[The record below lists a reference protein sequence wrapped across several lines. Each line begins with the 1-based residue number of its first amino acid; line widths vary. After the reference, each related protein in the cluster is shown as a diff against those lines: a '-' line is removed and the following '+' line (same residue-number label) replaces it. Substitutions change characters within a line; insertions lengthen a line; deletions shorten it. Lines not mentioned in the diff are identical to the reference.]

1 MADIRSYMQERE
13 KRERKQAG
21 YKQKIIRHKLA
32 AVYRILLV
40 VAAIAAAAALVY
52 VQYRRHVYTAYDVIA
67 SAARESAGGATDV
80 RLGNAVLTYS
90 KDGAHCTDAKG
101 TVTWN
106 QTYEIQ
112 DARISVC
119 GSTVAIGDYNGRSIY
134 VQNAEKQLGEISTNM
149 PIRNVAVAAD
159 GTVTAIL
166 ADTDITWVNTYSAG
180 GDLLYKG
187 QTHMDDAGYPV
198 AISLS
203 PGGELL
209 CVSYVYVDAGVL
221 KTNVVFYNFGPVGEN
236 NSDFIVSAYAYTD
249 MLIPCVQ
256 FMNDTTAFAVGDN
269 RLTIY
274 TGKQKPMEKAQYNFD
289 REVQA
294 VYYSENYIGLVFRAE
309 SGDEGLYTMEVYN
322 AAADKLG
329 SFAIDMEYTDIFFQD
344 NSFVVYNETQCRI
357 MTLEG
362 LEKFNGTFSKA
373 VRLLLP
379 ASGAYKYIAVTDDSI
394 DTIQLR

>member
-294 VYYSENYIGLVFRAE
+294 VYYSESYIGLVFRAE

>member
-274 TGKQKPMEKAQYNFD
+274 AGKQKPMEKAQYNFD

-294 VYYSENYIGLVFRAE
+294 VYYSESYIGLVFRAE

>member
-256 FMNDTTAFAVGDN
+256 FMNATTAFAVGDN

-274 TGKQKPMEKAQYNFD
+274 AGKQKPMEKAQYNFD

-294 VYYSENYIGLVFRAE
+294 VYYSESYIGLVFRAE